1 MRVVLMHPN
10 HHSGGAEI
18 AGNWPRAWVADVVGC
33 LKAFAKSGFER
44 TFYDLGKVGYWGPQ
58 AKKKVDFAFDTSH
71 TLEAQAAQAPANAMW
86 KTMHHRRKGGGTV
99 REGATVK
106 ACGDGTEQLA
116 ESEEPGTHG

>member
-18 AGNWPRAWVADVVGC
+18 AGNWPRAWVADLVGC

-58 AKKKVDFAFDTSH
+58 AKKKVDFAFDTS
-71 TLEAQAAQAPANAMW
+71 TPSRPKPLRRLPTRCGRPCTTAGRVAA
-86 KTMHHRRKGGGTV
+86 R
-99 REGATVK
+99 
-106 ACGDGTEQLA
+106 CGKV
-116 ESEEPGTHG
+116 PR